1 VRSLLDKLQPREKKL
16 LIVFLIIAGL
26 FGLYSLYGL
35 YQSYQEKLNSDKA
48 RLKKSIIS
56 LKAMNAKLAKKNIV
70 EHQYKILL
78 KELNERENQFLNR
91 DEKNKFLID
100 LNQVALNTG
109 VKVLGIQPQKT
120 ELEELYIKFPTI
132 VRLQGSYSEIV
143 DYIDQIKQLSYI
155 TRIRDLNIELIREGD
170 YLQANIII
178 VSYALDRKGVEQ

>member
-16 LIVFLIIAGL
+16 LTLLLIVGVL

-35 YQSYQEKLNSDKA
+35 YQSYQEKLNSNKA

-70 EHQYKILL
+70 ENEYNRLL
-78 KELNERENQFLNR
+78 KELNERENQFLDQ
-91 DEKNKFLID
+91 DENNKFLID
-100 LNQVALNTG
+100 LNQIALDTG
-109 VKVLGIQPQKT
+109 VKVLGIRPQKT
-120 ELEELYIKFPTI
+120 EQEELYIKFPAI

-143 DYIDQIKQLSYI
+143 AYIGQIKQLNYL
-155 TRIRDLNIELIREGD
+155 TRIRDLSIEMIREGD

-178 VSYALDRKGVEQ
+178 VSYALDRKGVE